1 MSFYEGDGICS
12 TKISKMQIDDSKYL
26 RVKNLVDVMYG
37 KMSKNIDINDL
48 LFKKCQMQK
57 LKNALAK

>member
-12 TKISKMQIDDSKYL
+12 TKNSKLQIDNNKHF
-26 RVKNLVDVMYG
+26 RVKNLVDMMYG